1 MPLDAEPGVTQSLA
15 GRTILAV
22 FAHPDDESIS
32 CGGTLARA
40 ADAGAR
46 VALLCASHGT
56 LGSISDPR
64 LVAGGDLKAVRARE
78 LAAAAEIL
86 GIQEVILLENEDG
99 YLRWNAPK
107 LDDDLAAALV
117 RVDPDAVVTFDADGL
132 YWHGD
137 HIGLHERTTRAI
149 EALGTKAP
157 PLYYVTL
164 PPGAMRGV
172 VEAARARGGDLADDA
187 FWGITPDAFGAD
199 AEAPTFTVDVGIWAD
214 RKLAAI
220 QAHRTQV
227 GSRSPFTWIDADDA
241 ERWLG
246 VERFR
251 RAPVATSRPDV
262 LERLA

>member
-1 MPLDAEPGVTQSLA
+1 MPLDAEPRATQSLA

-22 FAHPDDESIS
+22 FAHPDDESIA

-46 VALLCASHGT
+46 VTLVCASHGT
-56 LGSISDPR
+56 LGSISDPK
-64 LVAGGDLKAVRARE
+64 LVKGGDLTAVRARE
-78 LAAAAEIL
+78 LGDAAQIL
-86 GIQEVILLENEDG
+86 GIQEVILLEHEDG
-99 YLRWNAPK
+99 YLRWNAPEF
-107 LDDDLAAALV
+107 DADLAAVLARL
-117 RVDPDAVVTFDADGL
+117 DPDAVITFDADGL

-137 HIGLHERTTRAI
+137 HIGLHERTTRAV
-149 EALGTKAP
+149 EAMGSKAP

-164 PPGAMRGV
+164 PQGAMRGV
-172 VEAARARGGDLADDA
+172 VEAAGARGGELADDT
-187 FWGITPDAFGAD
+187 FWGIDPDAFGAD
-199 AEAPTFTVDVGIWAD
+199 TVPPTFTVDVGIWAD

-227 GSRSPFTWIDADDA
+227 GARSPFVWIDAAEA

-246 VERFR
+246 VECFR